1 MTDGPPELGELLEF
15 PESQANGDQ
24 RWLVLFDEDYDQV
37 AIDVEDNVGL
47 KVDIDQA
54 GEVIRLAATA
64 LADLSH
70 RDADGDDVL
79 RDMVD
84 RLEAEIG
91 EESDD

>member
-1 MTDGPPELGELLEF
+1 MSEPPELGELLEF
-15 PESQANGDQ
+15 PQSQADGDQ

-37 AIDVEDNVGL
+37 AIDIEDNVGL
-47 KVDIDQA
+47 RVDIEQA

-84 RLEAEIG
+84 ALEEEI
-91 EESDD
+91 DDE